1 VLAFVCEAFLLW
13 SIITGLYSTDSSVPL
28 LILSFM
34 AFFPMTFL
42 CIGVVMTLF
51 ESDSAESKV
60 ESEMKEFF
68 KTPGASQT

>member
-1 VLAFVCEAFLLW
+1 VLAFACEAFLIW
-13 SIITGLYSTDSSVPL
+13 SIISGLYNTTSSVPL

-34 AFFPMTFL
+34 AFFPVTFL
-42 CIGVVMTLF
+42 CIGVVMVYF
-51 ESDSAESKV
+51 ESHSAESKV